1 MTEQVAAVQRMQDF
15 IAAHLDEEITLA
27 DLARAAMFSP
37 WYSYRLF
44 KSLTGL
50 TVSDYIRRLRL
61 ARSALKLKNE
71 GCRIVDAAFA
81 LGFGSVDGYTRA
93 FVREFG
99 LTPGAYAKHP
109 VPVALFVPYGVK
121 FRALRKDFKTM
132 SNTKTVFIQTI
143 HKPERR
149 VLVRRGQRAADY
161 FAYCAEVG
169 CDVWGLLLSMDSL
182 CGEPVSL
189 WLPDKYRR
197 PNTSVYVQGV
207 EIAADADAPVPEGFD
222 VISLPEA
229 DYLMFQG
236 EPFAEEDYCE
246 AITAV
251 QQAMNKYD
259 PAVIG
264 LAWDDEN
271 PRIQLEPRG
280 ERGYIEMR
288 AVKPRA
294 R

>member
-1 MTEQVAAVQRMQDF
+1 
-15 IAAHLDEEITLA
+15 
-27 DLARAAMFSP
+27 MFSP

-121 FRALRKDFKTM
+121 FQALRKDFKM
-132 SNTKTVFIQTI
+132 MNDTKTVFIQTI

-207 EIAADADAPVPEGFD
+207 
-222 VISLPEA
+222 
-229 DYLMFQG
+229 
-236 EPFAEEDYCE
+236 
-246 AITAV
+246 
-251 QQAMNKYD
+251 
-259 PAVIG
+259 
-264 LAWDDEN
+264 
-271 PRIQLEPRG
+271 
-280 ERGYIEMR
+280 
-288 AVKPRA
+288 
-294 R
+294 